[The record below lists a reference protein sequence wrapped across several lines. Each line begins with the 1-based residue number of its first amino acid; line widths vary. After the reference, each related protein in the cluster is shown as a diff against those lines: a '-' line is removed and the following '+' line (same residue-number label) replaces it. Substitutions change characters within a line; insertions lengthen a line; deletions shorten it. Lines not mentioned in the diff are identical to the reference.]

1 MNCFGIGI
9 VRRPKN
15 RAVGLR
21 KAGTESDPQV
31 YLRRPNLTD
40 SRPKL
45 EPVSV
50 SHPGFTQSLTYES
63 SYPSERQPQ
72 ELREFTLQELKSATK
87 SFDLKN
93 VIGEGGFGHVYKGTI
108 KQKAKFHDGEEKL
121 EVAIKQ
127 LNTAGLQG
135 HNEWVTEV
143 HFLGIVDNPYLVKL
157 IGYCAED
164 DERGIQRLL
173 VYEYMPNKGLDDHI
187 FRTVPPVLP
196 WQTRVK
202 VALGAARGLAYLHDE
217 KEVIFRDFKT
227 ANVLLDDEFNPK
239 LSDFGLARQG
249 PDAGK
254 THVTTGVKGTYGY
267 AAPEYIQTG
276 HLTFKSDVFSFGV
289 VLLEMLT
296 GRRAMDRNRPRM
308 EQRLLEWVKPF
319 INDPRK
325 FHLAVDPRLELR
337 YPTKA
342 AMKFATIAIQCL
354 VKQPRARPKMVDVV
368 VGLKKVLEMTYSWE
382 TPTVISTP
390 TTRSPNATPRSR
402 RQSADATT
410 NPGEGAVPSLKS
422 PRHISFRPLPGSS
435 VESSNPPAFP
445 LPSLATQRASAPP
458 NMMNSNSEESKSPS
472 RGLRRLARDPSPA
485 MESINQMPENYP
497 RTPERNG
504 DLSSARKPNVRS
516 SARSNFIRNR
526 NENRYVNPA

>member
-1 MNCFGIGI
+1 
-9 VRRPKN
+9 
-15 RAVGLR
+15 
-21 KAGTESDPQV
+21 
-31 YLRRPNLTD
+31 
-40 SRPKL
+40 
-45 EPVSV
+45 
-50 SHPGFTQSLTYES
+50 
-63 SYPSERQPQ
+63 
-72 ELREFTLQELKSATK
+72 
-87 SFDLKN
+87 
-93 VIGEGGFGHVYKGTI
+93 
-108 KQKAKFHDGEEKL
+108 
-121 EVAIKQ
+121 
-127 LNTAGLQG
+127 
-135 HNEWVTEV
+135 
-143 HFLGIVDNPYLVKL
+143 
-157 IGYCAED
+157 
-164 DERGIQRLL
+164 
-173 VYEYMPNKGLDDHI
+173 
-187 FRTVPPVLP
+187 
-196 WQTRVK
+196 
-202 VALGAARGLAYLHDE
+202 
-217 KEVIFRDFKT
+217 
-227 ANVLLDDEFNPK
+227 
-239 LSDFGLARQG
+239 
-249 PDAGK
+249 
-254 THVTTGVKGTYGY
+254 
-267 AAPEYIQTG
+267 
-276 HLTFKSDVFSFGV
+276 
-289 VLLEMLT
+289 MLT

-390 TTRSPNATPRSR
+390 TTPRSPNATPRPR
-402 RQSADATT
+402 RQSADTTT

-458 NMMNSNSEESKSPS
+458 NMMNSNSEDSKSPS
-472 RGLRRLARDPSPA
+472 RGLRRPARDPSPA

-497 RTPERNG
+497 GTPERYG